1 MVPMISYGV
10 LAGTNHSPI
19 ILEDIKE
26 NQKTIKKIDTLGNY
40 SEYNQY
46 EKVTDTY
53 NVIYFYGKWYQK
65 NGMYERKIKKYTIN
79 SNKVIN
85 ELVNKNIDEV
95 KELLNDEN
103 LLENNFITD
112 INQEFIETKN
122 DITNEEKESYIE
134 IILYYENNEE
144 FIIRKQTVNE
154 NFTDIIK
161 YFILTIVMEIIV
173 MICEKRKKEE
183 IKEKNKQYQEVYR
196 SLDIETLQKKLVIR
210 KNNLERL
217 MR

>member
-1 MVPMISYGV
+1 MNEIDLIKKVKDEIEEIEYIIKNEKKINKKNKMIKNLKITKNISLLLMPYIIVPMISYGV
-10 LAGTNHSPI
+10 LAGINHSPI

-53 NVIYFYGKWYQK
+53 NVIYFYGRWHQK

-79 SNKVIN
+79 SDKVIN
-85 ELVNKNIDEV
+85 ELINEDIDEV

-134 IILYYENNEE
+134 IILYYENNE
-144 FIIRKQTVNE
+144 
-154 NFTDIIK
+154 
-161 YFILTIVMEIIV
+161 
-173 MICEKRKKEE
+173 
-183 IKEKNKQYQEVYR
+183 
-196 SLDIETLQKKLVIR
+196 
-210 KNNLERL
+210 
-217 MR
+217 

>member
-1 MVPMISYGV
+1 MNEIDLIKKVNDEIEEIEYIIKNEKKINKKNKMIKNLKITKNISLLLMPYIIVPMISYGV
-10 LAGTNHSPI
+10 LAGINHSPI

-53 NVIYFYGKWYQK
+53 NVIYFYGRWHQK

-79 SNKVIN
+79 SDKVIN
-85 ELVNKNIDEV
+85 ELINEDIDEV

-134 IILYYENNEE
+134 IILYYENNE
-144 FIIRKQTVNE
+144 
-154 NFTDIIK
+154 
-161 YFILTIVMEIIV
+161 
-173 MICEKRKKEE
+173 
-183 IKEKNKQYQEVYR
+183 
-196 SLDIETLQKKLVIR
+196 
-210 KNNLERL
+210 
-217 MR
+217 